1 MSNSIWYMTFGG
13 LGAGEERKSER
24 GVWTMMEFAFGF
36 IWVVVM
42 RLESGSARL
51 SVNFPYS
58 LGFFGTRWRETGPEA
73 NGGCPSPPVSLP
85 GPPPKTS
92 RVTPRCPR
100 GFWLHLD
107 T

>member
-1 MSNSIWYMTFGG
+1 
-13 LGAGEERKSER
+13 
-24 GVWTMMEFAFGF
+24 MMEFAFGF

-85 GPPPKTS
+85 GPPPQDFEGHSKVS
-92 RVTPRCPR
+92 EGILASP
-100 GFWLHLD
+100 
-107 T
+107 